1 MPIYKRCVTCHQLYT
16 GKRCPACKKK
26 QDHAYYEK
34 KKEKD
39 ELTKLYHQRLWEKC
53 RKNIL
58 IKYLGYDIWLMAEG
72 QIVKPDRIIIHHIK
86 ERQEAPE
93 LFYDIDN
100 LITVSTESHNDI
112 HYYYNTNKQYA
123 LERIRRGIDKFNEL
137 FADD

>member
-1 MPIYKRCVTCHQLYT
+1 
-16 GKRCPACKKK
+16 
-26 QDHAYYEK
+26 
-34 KKEKD
+34 
-39 ELTKLYHQRLWEKC
+39 
-53 RKNIL
+53 
-58 IKYLGYDIWLMAEG
+58 MAEG